1 MRYAHFAEI
10 CENCGNTRNVRQSH
24 IRIKLTCLARTAR
37 GNVRSTRA
45 SIVQSHEQARRGHG
59 SSLEQRVA
67 SYVARRLRPRCCHL
81 GSIDVKTFLR
91 FLFWSRFYVFNV
103 FLFSKRFLF
112 FKKRWQSQSG
122 KQTNKKHF
130 QNNSN
135 EIQRV
140 HK

>member
-1 MRYAHFAEI
+1 M
-10 CENCGNTRNVRQSH
+10 RQSH
-24 IRIKLTCLARTAR
+24 IRIKLTCLVRTAR

-91 FLFWSRFYVFNV
+91 FLFWSSFYVFNV
-103 FLFSKRFLF
+103 FFIFQTF
-112 FKKRWQSQSG
+112 FIFKKNVG
-122 KQTNKKHF
+122 KVRAASRLTRSTFKITATKSNGF
-130 QNNSN
+130 INNR
-135 EIQRV
+135 ILYPVIRM
-140 HK
+140 

>member
-10 CENCGNTRNVRQSH
+10 CEKCGNTRNVRQSH
-24 IRIKLTCLARTAR
+24 IRIKQTCLVRTAR
-37 GNVRSTRA
+37 GNVRSARA
-45 SIVQSHEQARRGHG
+45 SIVQSHEEARRGHG
-59 SSLEQRVA
+59 SSLEQEV
-67 SYVARRLRPRCCHL
+67 VDRRLRPRCCHP
-81 GSIDVKTFLR
+81 GSIDVKTFFTY
-91 FLFWSRFYVFNV
+91 FLFWSRFYVFG
-103 FLFSKRFLF
+103 RFFIFQTF
-112 FKKRWQSQSG
+112 FILKKRWQSQSG

>member
-10 CENCGNTRNVRQSH
+10 RENCGNTRNVRQSH

-91 FLFWSRFYVFNV
+91 FFILVTFLRF
-103 FLFSKRFLF
+103 
-112 FKKRWQSQSG
+112 
-122 KQTNKKHF
+122 
-130 QNNSN
+130 
-135 EIQRV
+135 
-140 HK
+140 